1 MDHDTMCRHQL
12 GDADEELG
20 DGMDAPQHG
29 CSNLVE
35 DIKGWKASP
44 RLDLQEHDPYPG
56 VGITFSS
63 ISVEVGKGKKAKS
76 ILSEISGFV
85 EPKSLTALMGPS
97 GSGKTTLVDVLTRRK
112 NTGKLT
118 GKVLYDGKK
127 PQESFL
133 KHNAAYVQQED
144 ALISNLTVY
153 ETLMYNYDFL
163 MGKMHRHRLSRK
175 TAIHT
180 VLDHLSLMDC
190 KDTLVGSPFQRGI
203 SGGQRKRVSI
213 GIHLLGRP
221 SVLFM
226 DEPTSGLDSYTAF
239 EVMRLV
245 HGLCQRGLT
254 TITSIHAPNSSIF
267 ALFHRLLILL
277 EGRVVYFGLGR
288 SAVDFF
294 VTRGFDG
301 PLCESTSAADWLTM
315 LTVRSSRLKR
325 SDELAMYYSNS
336 RLKVENDE
344 NIKEYNAVKSQL
356 SVKKLNHSSCRES
369 WLVKSGLWS
378 TYCMI
383 RHRMKANYRMPNFLI
398 PRVFDKLV
406 FAIVILTLYWD
417 IGKPIDNPTVEQDL
431 ARTMQITTSL
441 FMWGVMPVFGS
452 IAVIPSIFYER
463 DLYQREKKAG
473 YYNSGSYLFA
483 KVFEES
489 LIIMFS
495 SALSACPVWFALSLS
510 GNWALF
516 WLVYY
521 ITNIVGIVMAYLYA
535 ATAPNTEYAI
545 IMCAGVNM
553 ILLYFVGLLIRW
565 EDIPVYWKWVVY
577 INHQHY
583 AWGALMKNQFNS
595 SDGVGAFGISV
606 LEYFNLDDSSSSWDF
621 LGYEVIFILVYFA
634 LGCLALR
641 LVQYGKR

>member
-1 MDHDTMCRHQL
+1 MSGPIHSDT
-12 GDADEELG
+12 DEELG
-20 DGMDAPQHG
+20 NGVDPGT
-29 CSNLVE
+29 NLVE
-35 DIKGWKASP
+35 DIKAWKVEASP
-44 RLDLQEHDPYPG
+44 CLSLEEHGPYPG

-63 ISVEVGKGKKAKS
+63 ISVSVGKGKKAKS
-76 ILSEISGFV
+76 ILTDVSGFI

-97 GSGKTTLVDVLTRRK
+97 GSGKTTLVDFLTLRK
-112 NTGKLT
+112 NAGTLRGT
-118 GKVLYDGKK
+118 VLYEGKK
-127 PQESFL
+127 PLESFVSS
-133 KHNAAYVQQED
+133 NVAYMQQED

-153 ETLMYNYDFL
+153 ETLLYNYDLL
-163 MGKMHRHRLSRK
+163 MGRTGRHSRK

-190 KDTLVGSPFQRGI
+190 KNTLVGSSFQRGI

-213 GIHLLGRP
+213 AIHLLGRP

-267 ALFHRLLILL
+267 ALFNRLIILL
-277 EGRVVYFGLGR
+277 EGRVVYFGLAH

-294 VTRGFDG
+294 TAHGFDG
-301 PLCESTSAADWLTM
+301 PSLSESSPADWLTM
-315 LTVRSSRLKR
+315 LTVRSARLNH
-325 SDELAMYYSNS
+325 SDDLAMYYTDS
-336 RLKVENDE
+336 RLKIENE
-344 NIKEYNAVKSQL
+344 ERINEYNAVKSQD
-356 SVKKLNHSSCRES
+356 VSCQSNLAGRDS
-369 WLVKSGLWS
+369 LLVKSGLWS
-378 TYCMI
+378 SYCI
-383 RHRMKANYRMPNFLI
+383 IKHRMKANYRMPNFLI
-398 PRVFDKLV
+398 PRIFDKLV
-406 FAIVILTLYWD
+406 FAIVIFTLYWEV
-417 IGKPIDNPTVEQDL
+417 GKPVDNPSVEQDL
-431 ARTMQITTSL
+431 ATTLQITTSL

-452 IAVIPSIFYER
+452 ISVIPSIFYER

-473 YYNSGSYLFA
+473 YYNAGSYLFA

-489 LIIMFS
+489 LVVMFA
-495 SALSACPVWFALSLS
+495 SALFACPVWFALSLS

-521 ITNIVGIVMAYLYA
+521 ITNIVGIVMSYLYA
-535 ATAPNTEYAI
+535 AMAPNTEYAI
-545 IMCAGVNM
+545 ILCAGVNM

-565 EDIPVYWKWVVY
+565 EDIPVYWKWLVY

-595 SDGVGAFGISV
+595 TDGIGAFGISV
-606 LEYFNLDDSSSSWDF
+606 LGRF
-621 LGYEVIFILVYFA
+621 
-634 LGCLALR
+634 
-641 LVQYGKR
+641 